1 MTAGWRSGVAP
12 NNFGYRFNHV
22 AETFNARYPGNPSLF
37 GQLWW
42 QRILSRTLY
51 MHLPLPKHC
60 MFDSMNQSFLFSFEE
75 ASPFVQPHE
84 LYFFRVSYRLHLRNT
99 YLVDLRSDLDVTFLS
114 SLRSLQWETD
124 ELMTTRKHH
133 ARKVRRISY
142 YLVDLDTWVGSGWIA
157 IISIE
162 LLSFRHQTTESDWS
176 MHETSQLLRIYWY
189 ISSTLAQRLLY
200 IHAEHLIPVVPIFI
214 WKGILADSHQCPVP
228 SLIQIV
234 SPIPP

>member
-84 LYFFRVSYRLHLRNT
+84 LYFFRVSYRLHLRNA
-99 YLVDLRSDLDVTFLS
+99 YLVDPSVSKKWSWCYILFFSEIFTMRNRWFDDDQETSCAEGPADILLS
-114 SLRSLQWETD
+114 SRSGY
-124 ELMTTRKHH
+124 
-133 ARKVRRISY
+133 V
-142 YLVDLDTWVGSGWIA
+142 SG
-157 IISIE
+157 
-162 LLSFRHQTTESDWS
+162 
-176 MHETSQLLRIYWY
+176 
-189 ISSTLAQRLLY
+189 
-200 IHAEHLIPVVPIFI
+200 
-214 WKGILADSHQCPVP
+214 
-228 SLIQIV
+228 
-234 SPIPP
+234 